1 MSEPSVLSSEEL
13 DFIQHMF
20 DSPLIGKRLQIPT
33 FKVDGDPRGNAL
45 LSALAQ
51 NAQLS
56 LDARL
61 DGYWMSFPVQMV
73 EDEMH
78 NLQLEL
84 GAPRIFEEGAVQ
96 RPLRL
101 RLDTP
106 LTLLDDN
113 AKPTDLQVQQISP
126 NGLLV
131 SAQTLLPAQFELW
144 LPLPEQDAIP
154 VRGRLIREV
163 EPHQGAYVLTLRH
176 AEHAER
182 LRQFI
187 FDQHQRQHPKLQLP
201 RG

>member
-1 MSEPSVLSSEEL
+1 MSEQSALSSEEL

-33 FKVDGDPRGNAL
+33 FKVDGDARGNAL

-56 LDARL
+56 LDAHL
-61 DGYWMSFPVQMV
+61 DGYWMSFPVQLV

-96 RPLRL
+96 RPMRL
-101 RLDTP
+101 RLDKP
-106 LTLLDDN
+106 MSLLDDN
-113 AKPTDLQVQQISP
+113 AQATHLQVLQISP

-131 SAQTLLPAQFELW
+131 KGKARLPAQFELW
-144 LPLPEQDAIP
+144 LPLPEQDAIA
-154 VRGRLIREV
+154 VHGRLIRLL
-163 EPHQGAYVLTLRH
+163 PQHQGAYGLTLRH

-187 FDQHQRQHPKLQLP
+187 FDQHRRQHPKLQLP
-201 RG
+201 R

>member
-1 MSEPSVLSSEEL
+1 MSEQSVLSSEEL

-33 FKVDGDPRGNAL
+33 FNVDGDPRGNAL

-56 LDARL
+56 LDARF
-61 DGYWMSFPVQMV
+61 DGYWMSFPVQMI
-73 EDEMH
+73 EDELH

-84 GAPRIFEEGAVQ
+84 GAPSIFEEGAVQ

-101 RLDTP
+101 HLETP
-106 LTLLDDN
+106 LPLLDDN
-113 AKPTDLQVQQISP
+113 ARPSDLQVQQISP

-131 SAQTLLPAQFELW
+131 SGAALLPVQFDLW
-144 LPLPEQDAIP
+144 LPLPEQDAIA
-154 VRGRLIREV
+154 VRGRLVRLV
-163 EPHQGAYVLTLRH
+163 APHQGAYVLRLRH

-187 FDQHQRQHPKLQLP
+187 FEQHRRQHPELQLP
-201 RG
+201 R

>member
-1 MSEPSVLSSEEL
+1 MSEQSALSSEEL

-45 LSALAQ
+45 LSALGQ

-56 LDARL
+56 LDAHF
-61 DGYWMSFPVQMV
+61 DGYWMSFPVHMV

-84 GAPRIFEEGAVQ
+84 GAPRIFEEGTVQ
-96 RPLRL
+96 RPMRL

-106 LTLLDDN
+106 LSLLDEN
-113 AKPTDLQVQQISP
+113 TRPTDLQVQQISP
-126 NGLLV
+126 TGLLV
-131 SAQTLLPAQFELW
+131 SGAAHLPAQFELW
-144 LPLPEQDAIP
+144 LPLPGQDAIA
-154 VRGRLIREV
+154 VRGQLIRTV
-163 EPHQGAYVLTLRH
+163 QPHLGAYRLTLRH

-182 LRQFI
+182 LSQFI
-187 FDQHQRQHPKLQLP
+187 FDQHRRQHPKLQLP
-201 RG
+201 G